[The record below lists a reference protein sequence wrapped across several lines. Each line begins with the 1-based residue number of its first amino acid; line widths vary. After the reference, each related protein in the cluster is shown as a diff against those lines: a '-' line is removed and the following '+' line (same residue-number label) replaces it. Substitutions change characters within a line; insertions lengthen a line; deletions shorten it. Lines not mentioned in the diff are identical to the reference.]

1 MSEVNRFR
9 LRIKNMKN
17 IKGNHQVV
25 LTVDELLAF
34 ISEYDELKEKYDIL
48 ASMPVTQPTKA
59 LPEIVSIHVSGG
71 DF

>member
-17 IKGNHQVV
+17 LKGNQVV
-25 LTVDELLAF
+25 TLTVDELLAF
-34 ISEYDELKEKYDIL
+34 ISEYDDLKQKYDIL
-48 ASMPVTQPTKA
+48 ASAPITKPV
-59 LPEIVSIHVSGG
+59 LPEVVSIHVSGG